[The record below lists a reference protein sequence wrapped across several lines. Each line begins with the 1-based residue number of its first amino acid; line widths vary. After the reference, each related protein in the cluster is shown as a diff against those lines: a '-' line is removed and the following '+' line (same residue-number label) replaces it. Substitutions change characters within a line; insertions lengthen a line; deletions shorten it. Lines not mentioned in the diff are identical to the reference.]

1 MRSKTGLRHLGFGA
15 AFAILISPNSVLVLY
30 FGLIGSSGNSIVTG
44 SLLTAAT
51 LAVGLLCFRRDLVFQ
66 PADCLFLALLLCI
79 ASSLALNGWTSNAKE
94 YQLLVL
100 SLAAYPACRFISRV
114 DVVSSRSSF
123 IWATGIIVLLG
134 SIVTA
139 RALLEQGHD
148 LHGQPYVLGFGAA
161 ATHFLG
167 SLSFLILAL
176 VTARKPTV
184 RRTALVS
191 VLIFLPTAIFAAS
204 IVRFTFIALA
214 GGFCLAIILT
224 EAKQRGHVIAVA
236 LIVLIAIATGLIA
249 RSSSNASMIYADYV
263 IKELTGDVE
272 PGKKEPAGDVA
283 PGKREPAGDVG
294 PVKRESAGD
303 VDLVKLPSCYLAV
316 NLDNSIS
323 VRKMIARDALALIP
337 SAGWIGLGL
346 DSFEKLSCIKLEVH
360 NSFLQAAVEF
370 GWLGGLL
377 LILLIGFAGGP
388 ILIAARDDG
397 ALRFVLCSLAFIVL
411 MSLAHGRISR
421 DAVLFAFLGC
431 AVGLKE
437 TSRVSR
443 QAS

>member
-167 SLSFLILAL
+167 TLSFLILAL
-176 VTARKPTV
+176 VTAREQTV

-214 GGFCLAIILT
+214 GSFCLAIILAG
-224 EAKQRGHVIAVA
+224 AKPRKHVIAVA
-236 LIVLIAIATGLIA
+236 LILLIAIATGLIA
-249 RSSSNASMIYADYV
+249 RSSSNASMIYVDYV
-263 IKELTGDVE
+263 IRELTGDVE
-272 PGKKEPAGDVA
+272 PVKREPAGDVA
-283 PGKREPAGDVG
+283 PGKRE
-294 PVKRESAGD
+294 SAGD
-303 VDLVKLPSCYLAV
+303 VELVKLPSCYLAV

-323 VRKMIARDALALIP
+323 IRKMTARDALALIP

-346 DSFEKLSCIKLEVH
+346 DSFKKLSCIKLEVH

-377 LILLIGFAGGP
+377 LVLLIGFVGGST
-388 ILIAARDDG
+388 LIAARDDG
-397 ALRFVLCSLAFIVL
+397 ASRFVLCSLAFIVL

-437 TSRVSR
+437 TSKVSR
-443 QAS
+443 EPS

>member
-51 LAVGLLCFRRDLVFQ
+51 LAVGLLCFRRDLVFR

-176 VTARKPTV
+176 VTAREPTV

-214 GGFCLAIILT
+214 GSFCLAIILT

-283 PGKREPAGDVG
+283 PGKTEPAGDVG